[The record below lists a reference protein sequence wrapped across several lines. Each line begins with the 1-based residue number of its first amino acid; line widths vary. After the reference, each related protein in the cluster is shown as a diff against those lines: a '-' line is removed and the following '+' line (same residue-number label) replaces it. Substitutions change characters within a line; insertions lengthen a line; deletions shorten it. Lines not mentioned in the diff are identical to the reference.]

1 MKFVVDKKFFDK
13 VDNACFGVIIARGID
28 NTKDYPF
35 IKELLNKEINNISK
49 KYQDKKV
56 KELPEIEL
64 YREAFRKLDI
74 NPNKYMCSIEALVSR
89 TVKSKHIP
97 NINPIVD
104 LGNALS
110 LKYRIPLGIHDIDRF
125 RGDIEIRFANSDD
138 RFVPFGGGDYDNPD
152 VGEVIYVSGNDVKT
166 RRWTWRQ
173 GENSKVD
180 ENINNA
186 FIAFRFLYIFLRFLS
201 RKCHAQYCVLFK
213 VFCKFSGNHPLSHH
227 DDPVCDH
234 LCFFYIG

>member
-1 MKFVVDKKFFDK
+1 MKFKVDKKFFEK

-28 NTKDYPF
+28 NTKKYAF
-35 IKELLNKEINNISK
+35 IEKLLEDEINSIEEE
-49 KYQDKKV
+49 YRDKKV

-64 YREAFRKLDI
+64 YRDAFRKLDI

-125 RGDIEIRFANSDD
+125 SGDIEIRPASENDKFI
-138 RFVPFGGGDYDNPD
+138 PFGGEGYDNPD
-152 VGEVIYVSGNDVKT
+152 VGEIIYVSGNDVKT

-180 ENINNA
+180 ETIKNA
-186 FIAFRFLYIFLRFLS
+186 FIPLDGFTENKENILKL
-201 RKCHAQYCVLFK
+201 QEE
-213 VFCKFSGNHPLSHH
+213 FSNILTNMGVECTLGFI
-227 DDPVCDH
+227 DKDH
-234 LCFFYIG
+234 NTFTF

>member
-1 MKFVVDKKFFDK
+1 MKFVVDKRFFDK

-28 NTKDYPF
+28 NNKDYPF

-49 KYQDKKV
+49 EYQDKKV

-74 NPNKYMCSIEALVSR
+74 NPNKYMCSIEALISR
-89 TVKSKHIP
+89 TVKSKYVP
-97 NINPIVD
+97 SINPIVD

-110 LKYRIPLGIHDIDRF
+110 LKYRIPLGIHDIDKF
-125 RGDIEIRFANSDD
+125 SKDIEIRFANENDK
-138 RFVPFGGGDYDNPD
+138 FIPFGGEGYDNPEI
-152 VGEVIYVSGNDVKT
+152 GEVIYVSGNDVKT

-180 ENINNA
+180 ENIKNA
-186 FIAFRFLYIFLRFLS
+186 FIPLDGFVENKENILKLQ
-201 RKCHAQYCVLFK
+201 KE
-213 VFCKFSGNHPLSHH
+213 FSDILISMGVECTLGFVDKDNNE
-227 DDPVCDH
+227 VE
-234 LCFFYIG
+234 F

>member
-1 MKFVVDKKFFDK
+1 MKFVVDKRFFDK

-35 IKELLNKEINNISK
+35 IKELLNKEINDISEE
-49 KYQDKKV
+49 YQDKKV

-125 RGDIEIRFANSDD
+125 SGDIEIRPASENDKFI
-138 RFVPFGGGDYDNPD
+138 PFGGEGYDNPD
-152 VGEVIYVSGNDVKT
+152 VGEIIYVSGNDVKLED
-166 RRWTWRQ
+166 
-173 GENSKVD
+173 GHGDKEKIV
-180 ENINNA
+180 
-186 FIAFRFLYIFLRFLS
+186 
-201 RKCHAQYCVLFK
+201 K
-213 VFCKFSGNHPLSHH
+213 
-227 DDPVCDH
+227 
-234 LCFFYIG
+234 

>member
-1 MKFVVDKKFFDK
+1 MKFVVDKRFFDK

-49 KYQDKKV
+49 EYQDKKV

-74 NPNKYMCSIEALVSR
+74 NPNKYMCSIETLISR
-89 TVKSKHIP
+89 TVKSKYVP
-97 NINPIVD
+97 SINPIVD

-110 LKYRIPLGIHDIDRF
+110 LKYRIPLGIHDIDKF
-125 RGDIEIRFANSDD
+125 NKDIEIRFANENDK
-138 RFVPFGGGDYDNPD
+138 FIPFGGEGYDNPEI
-152 VGEVIYVSGNDVKT
+152 GEVIYVSGNDVKT

-180 ENINNA
+180 ENIKNA
-186 FIAFRFLYIFLRFLS
+186 FIPLDGFVENKENILKLQ
-201 RKCHAQYCVLFK
+201 KE
-213 VFCKFSGNHPLSHH
+213 FSDILISMGVECTLGFVDKDNNE
-227 DDPVCDH
+227 
-234 LCFFYIG
+234 FEF

>member
-1 MKFVVDKKFFDK
+1 MKFIVDKRFFDK

-28 NTKDYPF
+28 NTKKYDF
-35 IKELLNKEINNISK
+35 IDELLSKEINDIYEDYK
-49 KYQDKKV
+49 DKKV

-64 YREAFRKLDI
+64 YRDAFRKLDI

-89 TVKSKHIP
+89 TVKSKFVP

-110 LKYRIPLGIHDIDRF
+110 LKYRIPLGIHDIDKF
-125 RGDIEIRFANSDD
+125 SGDIEIRPATKED

-152 VGEVIYVSGNDVKT
+152 VGEIIYVSGNDVKT

-173 GENSKVD
+173 GDNSKVD
-180 ENINNA
+180 ENIKNA
-186 FIAFRFLYIFLRFLS
+186 FIPLDGFNVNKDSILMLQKEFSDILSSIGVSCTLGFVDKDHNIFEF
-201 RKCHAQYCVLFK
+201 
-213 VFCKFSGNHPLSHH
+213 
-227 DDPVCDH
+227 
-234 LCFFYIG
+234 

>member
-1 MKFVVDKKFFDK
+1 MKFKVDKKFFDK
-13 VDNACFGVIIARGID
+13 VDNACFGVIIARDID
-28 NTKDYPF
+28 NTKKYDF
-35 IKELLNKEINNISK
+35 IEKMLEDEINSIEEE
-49 KYQDKKV
+49 YRDKKV

-64 YREAFRKLDI
+64 YRDAFRKLDI

-125 RGDIEIRFANSDD
+125 SGDIEIRPASENDKFI
-138 RFVPFGGGDYDNPD
+138 PFGGEGYDNPD
-152 VGEVIYVSGNDVKT
+152 VGEIIYVSGNDVKT

-180 ENINNA
+180 ETIKNA
-186 FIAFRFLYIFLRFLS
+186 FIPLDGFTENKENILKL
-201 RKCHAQYCVLFK
+201 QEE
-213 VFCKFSGNHPLSHH
+213 FSNILTNMGVECTLGFI
-227 DDPVCDH
+227 DKDH
-234 LCFFYIG
+234 NTFTF

>member
-1 MKFVVDKKFFDK
+1 MKFKVDKKFFDK

-28 NTKDYPF
+28 NTKKYDF
-35 IKELLNKEINNISK
+35 IEKLLEDEINSIEEE
-49 KYQDKKV
+49 YRDKKV

-138 RFVPFGGGDYDNPD
+138 
-152 VGEVIYVSGNDVKT
+152 KT

-180 ENINNA
+180 ETIKNA
-186 FIAFRFLYIFLRFLS
+186 FIPLDGFTENKESILKLQ
-201 RKCHAQYCVLFK
+201 KE
-213 VFCKFSGNHPLSHH
+213 FSDILTSMGVECTLGFI
-227 DDPVCDH
+227 DKDH
-234 LCFFYIG
+234 TEFEF

>member
-1 MKFVVDKKFFDK
+1 MKFVVDKRFFDK

-49 KYQDKKV
+49 EYQDKKV

-97 NINPIVD
+97 ISI
-104 LGNALS
+104 
-110 LKYRIPLGIHDIDRF
+110 
-125 RGDIEIRFANSDD
+125 
-138 RFVPFGGGDYDNPD
+138 
-152 VGEVIYVSGNDVKT
+152 
-166 RRWTWRQ
+166 Q
-173 GENSKVD
+173 
-180 ENINNA
+180 
-186 FIAFRFLYIFLRFLS
+186 
-201 RKCHAQYCVLFK
+201 
-213 VFCKFSGNHPLSHH
+213 
-227 DDPVCDH
+227 
-234 LCFFYIG
+234 

>member
-1 MKFVVDKKFFDK
+1 MKFVVDKRFFDK

-28 NTKDYPF
+28 NTKKYDF
-35 IKELLNKEINNISK
+35 IEKMLEDEINSIEEE
-49 KYQDKKV
+49 YRDKKV

-152 VGEVIYVSGNDVKT
+152 VGEVIYASGNDVKT

-173 GENSKVD
+173 GENSKISEKSTNLFIPIDGFTENLDKIKELQNELIDILKNQLNLEVAFGIVD
-180 ENINNA
+180 KNNPE
-186 FIAFRFLYIFLRFLS
+186 FIT
-201 RKCHAQYCVLFK
+201 K
-213 VFCKFSGNHPLSHH
+213 
-227 DDPVCDH
+227 
-234 LCFFYIG
+234 

>member
-1 MKFVVDKKFFDK
+1 MKFVVDKKFFEK
-13 VDNACFGVIIARGID
+13 VDNACFGIIIARGID
-28 NTKDYPF
+28 NTKKYDF
-35 IKELLNKEINNISK
+35 IEKMLADEIVSIEEE
-49 KYQDKKV
+49 YRDKKV

-89 TVKSKHIP
+89 TVKSKYVP

-125 RGDIEIRFANSDD
+125 SGDIEIRFANENDK
-138 RFVPFGGGDYDNPD
+138 FIPFGGEGYDNPD
-152 VGEVIYVSGNDVKT
+152 IGEVIYVSGNDVKT

-180 ENINNA
+180 ETIKNA
-186 FIAFRFLYIFLRFLS
+186 FIPLDGFTENKENILKLQ
-201 RKCHAQYCVLFK
+201 KE
-213 VFCKFSGNHPLSHH
+213 FSDILTSMGVECTLGFI
-227 DDPVCDH
+227 DKDH
-234 LCFFYIG
+234 TEFEF

>member
-1 MKFVVDKKFFDK
+1 MRFKVDKKFFEK

-28 NTKDYPF
+28 NTKKYDF
-35 IKELLNKEINNISK
+35 IEKMLEDEINSIEEE
-49 KYQDKKV
+49 YRDKKV

-64 YREAFRKLDI
+64 YRDAFRKLDI

-89 TVKSKHIP
+89 TVNSKHIP

-125 RGDIEIRFANSDD
+125 SGDIEIRPANSDD

-173 GENSKVD
+173 GDNSKVD
-180 ENINNA
+180 ETIKNA
-186 FIAFRFLYIFLRFLS
+186 FIPLDGFNENKESILKLQKEFIRQGKYWVSLFLITL
-201 RKCHAQYCVLFK
+201 
-213 VFCKFSGNHPLSHH
+213 
-227 DDPVCDH
+227 
-234 LCFFYIG
+234 

>member
-35 IKELLNKEINNISK
+35 IKELLNKEINDISEE
-49 KYQDKKV
+49 YQDKKV

-125 RGDIEIRFANSDD
+125 SGDIEIRPASENDKFI
-138 RFVPFGGGDYDNPD
+138 PFGGEGYDNPD
-152 VGEVIYVSGNDVKT
+152 VGEIIYVSGNDVKT

-180 ENINNA
+180 ETIKNA
-186 FIAFRFLYIFLRFLS
+186 FIPLDGFTENKENILKL
-201 RKCHAQYCVLFK
+201 QEG
-213 VFCKFSGNHPLSHH
+213 FSNILTNMGVECTLGFI
-227 DDPVCDH
+227 DKDH
-234 LCFFYIG
+234 NTFTF

>member
-1 MKFVVDKKFFDK
+1 MKFVVDKRFFDK
-13 VDNACFGVIIARGID
+13 VDNVCFGVIIARGID
-28 NTKDYPF
+28 NTKKYDF
-35 IKELLNKEINNISK
+35 IEKLLEDEINSIEEE
-49 KYQDKKV
+49 YRDKKV

-89 TVKSKHIP
+89 TVKFKHIP

-125 RGDIEIRFANSDD
+125 KGDIEIRFANSDD
-138 RFVPFGGGDYDNPD
+138 RFVPFGGEDYDNPD

-180 ENINNA
+180 ETIKNA
-186 FIAFRFLYIFLRFLS
+186 FIPLDGFTENKESILKLQ
-201 RKCHAQYCVLFK
+201 KE
-213 VFCKFSGNHPLSHH
+213 FSDILTSIGVECTLGFI
-227 DDPVCDH
+227 DKDH
-234 LCFFYIG
+234 TEFEF

>member
-1 MKFVVDKKFFDK
+1 MKFKVDKKFFDK

-28 NTKDYPF
+28 NTKKYDF
-35 IKELLNKEINNISK
+35 IEKLLEDEINSIEEE
-49 KYQDKKV
+49 YRDKKV

-125 RGDIEIRFANSDD
+125 RGNIEIRFANSDD
-138 RFVPFGGGDYDNPD
+138 RY
-152 VGEVIYVSGNDVKT
+152 
-166 RRWTWRQ
+166 
-173 GENSKVD
+173 
-180 ENINNA
+180 
-186 FIAFRFLYIFLRFLS
+186 
-201 RKCHAQYCVLFK
+201 
-213 VFCKFSGNHPLSHH
+213 
-227 DDPVCDH
+227 
-234 LCFFYIG
+234 

>member
-1 MKFVVDKKFFDK
+1 MKFVVDKRFFDK

-35 IKELLNKEINNISK
+35 IKELLNKEIKDISEE
-49 KYQDKKV
+49 YQDKKV

-125 RGDIEIRFANSDD
+125 SGDIEIRPASENDKFI
-138 RFVPFGGGDYDNPD
+138 PFGGEGYDNPD
-152 VGEVIYVSGNDVKT
+152 VGEIIYVSGNDVKT

-180 ENINNA
+180 ETIKNVFIPLDGFTENKENILKLQEEFSNILTNMGVECTLG
-186 FIAFRFLYIFLRFLS
+186 FID
-201 RKCHAQYCVLFK
+201 K
-213 VFCKFSGNHPLSHH
+213 
-227 DDPVCDH
+227 DH
-234 LCFFYIG
+234 NTFTF

>member
-1 MKFVVDKKFFDK
+1 MKFKVDKKFFDK

-28 NTKDYPF
+28 NTKKYDF
-35 IKELLNKEINNISK
+35 IEKLLEDEINSIEEE
-49 KYQDKKV
+49 YRDKKV

-125 RGDIEIRFANSDD
+125 RGNIEIRFANSDD

-173 GENSKVD
+173 GENSKVTEKSTNLFIPID
-180 ENINNA
+180 GFTENIDKITSLQNELIDILKNKLNLEVYSGLVDKNNT
-186 FIAFRFLYIFLRFLS
+186 IF
-201 RKCHAQYCVLFK
+201 KTEK
-213 VFCKFSGNHPLSHH
+213 ITNN
-227 DDPVCDH
+227 
-234 LCFFYIG
+234 